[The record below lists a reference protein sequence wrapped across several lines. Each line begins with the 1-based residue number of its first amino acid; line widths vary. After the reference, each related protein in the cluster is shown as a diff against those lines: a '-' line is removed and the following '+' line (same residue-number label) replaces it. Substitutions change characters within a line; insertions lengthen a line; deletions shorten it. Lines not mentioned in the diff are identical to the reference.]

1 MRVAVL
7 GAGAWGTTIA
17 TLAAASAPTRLW
29 ALEPEVVRSIRE
41 QGENATYLAG
51 YTLPASLHAT
61 NDLAEAVEGAD
72 LVIVAVP
79 ARHLRSVMERVGTRW
94 GRGRSCSA
102 SPRGSSP

>member
-17 TLAAASAPTRLW
+17 TLAAASTPTRLW

-41 QGENATYLAG
+41 QSENSTYLAG
-51 YTLPASLHAT
+51 YKLPASLHPT

-72 LVIVAVP
+72 
-79 ARHLRSVMERVGTRW
+79 S
-94 GRGRSCSA
+94 
-102 SPRGSSP
+102 

>member
-1 MRVAVL
+1 MRVAVV
-7 GAGAWGTTIA
+7 GAGAWGTTVA

-41 QGENATYLAG
+41 QGENSTYLAG
-51 YTLPASLHAT
+51 YTLPAAVFAT
-61 NDLAEAVEGAD
+61 NDLAEAIEGAD

-79 ARHLRSVMERVGTRW
+79 ARHLRGVMGSPEPRW
-94 GRGRSCSA
+94 GRGDSCSA

>member
-41 QGENATYLAG
+41 QGENSTYLAG
-51 YTLPASLHAT
+51 YTLPASA
-61 NDLAEAVEGAD
+61 
-72 LVIVAVP
+72 
-79 ARHLRSVMERVGTRW
+79 ARHQRSGRG
-94 GRGRSCSA
+94 GRGR
-102 SPRGSSP
+102 